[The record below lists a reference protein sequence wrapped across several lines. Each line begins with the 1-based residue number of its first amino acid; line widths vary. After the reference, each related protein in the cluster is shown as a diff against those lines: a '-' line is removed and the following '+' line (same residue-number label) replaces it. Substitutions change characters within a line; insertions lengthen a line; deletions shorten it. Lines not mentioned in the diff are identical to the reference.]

1 MGSIA
6 EKWIEQ
12 GLQRGRQEGR
22 QEGLQQGLQQGLLAG
37 IELALEIRFGTQ
49 GLQLMSEIYSIQEIA
64 KLQAIRNA
72 LRTAKR
78 LDDIRK
84 LVRAQENLG

>member
-12 GLQRGRQEGR
+12 GLQRDR
-22 QEGLQQGLQQGLLAG
+22 QEGLQQGLSAG

-49 GLQLMSEIYSIQEIA
+49 GLQLMSEIYSIQDVA
-64 KLQAIRNA
+64 KLRAIHNA
-72 LRTAKR
+72 LRTARR
-78 LDDIRK
+78 LDDIRELMK
-84 LVRAQENLG
+84 SFDIPKQA